1 MGLFGNV
8 KIAEWS
14 GNMANRVTND
24 DILKINK
31 IYAEVGT
38 YAETARRTGFSPS
51 TVKKYV
57 NPNFSAAQAATKTV
71 EISISNNFLPYPTD
85 GFAWREMI
93 LLSKEEIDEI
103 AELRKEVLI

>member
-1 MGLFGNV
+1 
-8 KIAEWS
+8 
-14 GNMANRVTND
+14 MANRVTND
-24 DILKINK
+24 DILKINE

-71 EISISNNFLPYPTD
+71 EIEITDSFLPYPED
-85 GFAWREMI
+85 GFTWRELM
-93 LLSKEEIDEI
+93 LLTPAEIDEI
-103 AELRKEVLI
+103 KELRKEVLI